1 MGEKTLKFDNIRV
14 NKKEF
19 HKSKQPIDLKSVKV
33 DQIVVSDKFKHNDDG
48 YKYFIVYRE
57 GEIVKPLS
65 IILSSNA
72 SKMVAKTCLFFVKDD
87 DVGDKYN
94 EIWDKIKEK
103 LNIKFH
109 SIPVYDETYIKTK
122 VREFNGVIKTNFLGG
137 KVPKENMPYITI
149 DSVTRMQK
157 KNYPQV
163 YLEQC
168 KCRVKK
174 IQMSRFRNTELKIGF
189 RIRIRH

>member
-174 IQMSRFRNTELKIGF
+174 IQMPSFRNTELKIGF

>member
-1 MGEKTLKFDNIRV
+1 MGENTLKFDNIRV

-33 DQIVVSDKFKHNDDG
+33 DQIVVYDKFKHNDDG
-48 YKYFIVYRE
+48 FKYFIFYRE
-57 GEIVKPLS
+57 GKIVKPLS
-65 IILSSNA
+65 IILNSNA
-72 SKMVAKTCLFFVKDD
+72 SKMVAKYVFFIKDD

-109 SIPVYDETYIKTK
+109 SISVYDETYIKTK